1 MLNIIF
7 IHKGNPS
14 FLRYSLRQAKI
25 FNPKAIIHL
34 IGDESNNTYDYTEHH
49 NIQDHDKDAIDFKR
63 YYKHF
68 STNTYDF
75 ELFCFQ
81 RWFILKDF
89 LISNK
94 IEKFFHADSDVMV
107 YFDIEEE
114 FKKFKEF
121 DFTLSA
127 GISGHC
133 SFWNNAYS
141 LENFCQFIKN
151 MYTGMDDENY
161 NKMVDHYRTLQSKCL
176 PGGVCDMTAFR
187 LYRLN
192 KHAKIGETTDII
204 NKSTYDDNFNVPMN
218 GRLLYE
224 MRYGVKKI
232 KWINTIPYGSVVENK
247 DKIKFNVLHCQG
259 NAKNY
264 ISRIY
269 KHKQPITMH
278 KFLLNKIKMLLKII
292 VTRVIAINKFNLTK

>member
-1 MLNIIF
+1 MYNIIF
-7 IHKGNPS
+7 IHKGNPD
-14 FLRYSLRQAKI
+14 FLGYSLRQAKK
-25 FNPKAIIHL
+25 FNPKTVIHL
-34 IGDESNNTYDYTEHH
+34 IGDESNNTYDFIDHH
-49 NIQDHDKDAIDFKR
+49 NILEYDRDAINFKR

-68 STNTYDF
+68 STNPYDF

-89 LISNK
+89 LISNT
-94 IEKFFHADSDVMV
+94 IEKFFHADSDVLV
-107 YFDIEEE
+107 YFNIEEE

-121 DFTLSA
+121 DFTLST
-127 GISGHC
+127 GSSGHC
-133 SFWNNAYS
+133 SFWNNTAS
-141 LENFCQFIKN
+141 LEHFCQFIMN
-151 MYTGMDDENY
+151 MYTGKDNENY
-161 NKMVDHYRTLQSKCL
+161 NKMVDHYRIRQSEGL

-204 NKSTYDDNFNVPMN
+204 NNSTYDDNFNVPTN
-218 GRLLYE
+218 GQLLYE
-224 MRYGVKKI
+224 MRYGAKKI
-232 KWINTIPYGSVVENK
+232 EWINTIPYGSVFENK

-292 VTRVIAINKFNLTK
+292 VTRVIATNKFNSTK